1 MAADYNAGDGLTEA
15 VTACQTA
22 LATLQRLGQSDQAD
36 GPLTDAES
44 STNYAA
50 LDADRDHNDRWKMQ
64 RYAQTYTNV
73 LSTLAR
79 RLTAAANAADKQDA
93 TDAANVFGVAGLP
106 GDVASLSIARR
117 DAADRIANVTDPAGR
132 QNLLAQAVRNGDT
145 TLARAIA
152 QAAVESSD
160 LDTVN
165 QFAEAFPNL
174 NDATERL
181 WNAQHRKATRTDVVT
196 AMRLGALRPRAL
208 QSLQDYEIAAA
219 AAGQTRS

>member
-73 LSTLAR
+73 VSTLAR

-152 QAAVESSD
+152 QAAVESSWISPETVEACTMRSRYAR
-160 LDTVN
+160 DTEEVRSGV
-165 QFAEAFPNL
+165 PGGCGP
-174 NDATERL
+174 
-181 WNAQHRKATRTDVVT
+181 HRPGYRQADRPGR
-196 AMRLGALRPRAL
+196 ARPRD
-208 QSLQDYEIAAA
+208 QCGHP
-219 AAGQTRS
+219 GQLGCQGPRRT

>member
-73 LSTLAR
+73 VSTLAR

-106 GDVASLSIARR
+106 GDVASRPSPAETPQTASPTTTTRL
-117 DAADRIANVTDPAGR
+117 AAKPTHHRT
-132 QNLLAQAVRNGDT
+132 RNGD
-145 TLARAIA
+145 
-152 QAAVESSD
+152 D
-160 LDTVN
+160 
-165 QFAEAFPNL
+165 
-174 NDATERL
+174 
-181 WNAQHRKATRTDVVT
+181 H
-196 AMRLGALRPRAL
+196 
-208 QSLQDYEIAAA
+208 
-219 AAGQTRS
+219 

>member
-44 STNYAA
+44 STHYAA

-73 LSTLAR
+73 VSTLAR
-79 RLTAAANAADKQDA
+79 NSPQQPTPQTSKTPPTPPTCL
-93 TDAANVFGVAGLP
+93 GVAGLP

-165 QFAEAFPNL
+165 QFAKRSPTSTTQPNDYGTP
-174 NDATERL
+174 N
-181 WNAQHRKATRTDVVT
+181 T
-196 AMRLGALRPRAL
+196 ARQPPNRRRHSHAPRRLRPRAL